1 MMCFNLNSVIKPYL
15 VLERTLQM
23 NKNPTA
29 EELHKLIMRKKI
41 TYEQI
46 RRIDQNR
53 FSDLEAT
60 MRMLY
65 DHGNINSTEAAN
77 FENQITHTNA
87 SLKEPQRPSGRKA
100 AVESGSS
107 KVGQKRG
114 TNTRPESSLAKQN

>member
-1 MMCFNLNSVIKPYL
+1 
-15 VLERTLQM
+15 
-23 NKNPTA
+23 
-29 EELHKLIMRKKI
+29 MRKKV

-65 DHGNINSTEAAN
+65 DHGTMNLSDGGN

-87 SLKEPQRPSGRKA
+87 SLREPQHPGRRKNQTQPEVSA
-100 AVESGSS
+100 SLRLG
-107 KVGQKRG
+107 KRG
-114 TNTRPESSLAKQN
+114 TQTRPESSIPKQGTEDKRSK